1 MPEHQWSLAMEQRGT
16 TKLQLSRSKQVLLLI
31 LEGLID
37 PRLQRREEL
46 WQIPVFLAPV
56 WEHSMQW
63 AAEKIK
69 LALTST
75 FQHKV
80 RTINKHLRRQEV
92 L

>member
-1 MPEHQWSLAMEQRGT
+1 MLEHRWSLEMEQGGT
-16 TKLQLSRSKQVLLLI
+16 TKLQLSRSKQALLLI
-31 LEGLID
+31 SEGLID
-37 PRLQRREEL
+37 LRLQRREEL
-46 WQIPVFLAPV
+46 WQILVFLAPV

-75 FQHKV
+75 FQPRA
-80 RTINKHLRRQEV
+80 RTINQQLRRQEV